1 LSNKPFVL
9 QDVFLNSARRER
21 MPVHVRMLDGLQL
34 SGIVRGFD
42 NFTLI
47 IDGSDGKQSML
58 YKHAV
63 AAVMPQNGQA
73 LRQQA

>member
-1 LSNKPFVL
+1 
-9 QDVFLNSARRER
+9 
-21 MPVHVRMLDGLQL
+21 MPVFVRMLDGLQL

-58 YKHAV
+58 YKHAI
-63 AAVMPQNGQA
+63 AAVMPQKRSGLEA
-73 LRQQA
+73 TGLIGRIKLL